1 MIRKIVVFGLIIVG
15 LYFVVNIYEKEEKKE
30 ESTLPTYV
38 AYKVKRSDLDNYV
51 EASGIVE
58 AKDEKKIFVDKSLKV
73 KELYFEEGDYV
84 KKDELIIIFDDE
96 ERNSILRN
104 IEKQELEIKK
114 LKRDYKNSKA
124 LFDLGGSSLNEIE
137 DLEYD
142 IRTAELSLDEYQEE
156 LEKTV
161 EEIRSPFEGTI
172 TSMVAELNYR
182 VNTEEELLEIADLSN
197 IVITADVPEY
207 DISNVKIGQMVRIKP
222 EVFEKKKTI
231 MGKVTEIANI
241 STESDS
247 SSQAYVEVTIEL
259 ESSEFKFLP
268 GFTADV
274 EIVYQNK
281 ENTIFVP
288 RTAVFSK
295 DERNYIYIINEE
307 NVISSKEV
315 ELGISNKETIEIV
328 KGLEGNENI
337 IEMADKN
344 LEEGTK
350 INIGMKE
357 ITVGDSDNMGPGP
370 GGGRGR

>member
-15 LYFVVNIYEKEEKKE
+15 FYFVVNIYEKEEKKE
-30 ESTLPTYV
+30 DNTLPTYV
-38 AYKVKRSDLDNYV
+38 SYKVKRSDLDNYV
-51 EASGIVE
+51 EASGVVE
-58 AKDEKKIFVDKSLKV
+58 AKDEKKIFIDKSLKV

-84 KKDELIIIFDDE
+84 KKDELIMVFDDE

-104 IEKQELEIKK
+104 IEKQEIEIKK
-114 LKRDYKNSKA
+114 LKRDYENSKA

-156 LEKTV
+156 LEKTI

-172 TSMVAELNYR
+172 TSMVAEQNYR

-207 DISNVKIGQMVRIKP
+207 DISNVKIGQSVRVKP
-222 EVFEKKKTI
+222 EVFEKKKTL
-231 MGKVTEIANI
+231 MGKVVEIANI

-281 ENTIFVP
+281 KDTIFVP
-288 RTAVFSK
+288 RTAVLSK
-295 DERNYIYIINEE
+295 NEKNYVYIIDKE
-307 NVISSKEV
+307 NVILMKEV

-328 KGLEGNENI
+328 KGLEGNEDI

-357 ITVGDSDNMGPGP
+357 IKLGDSDNMGPGP

>member
-30 ESTLPTYV
+30 ESMMPTYV
-38 AYKVKRSDLDNYV
+38 AYQVKRSDLDNYV
-51 EASGIVE
+51 EASGVVE
-58 AKDEKKIFVDKSLKV
+58 AKDEKKIFIDKSLKV

-84 KKDELIIIFDDE
+84 KKDELIMIFDDE

-104 IEKQELEIKK
+104 IEKQELELKK
-114 LKRDYKNSKA
+114 LNRDYANSKA

-142 IRTAELSLDEYQEE
+142 IRTAELNLDEYKEE
-156 LEKTV
+156 LEKTI

-172 TSMVAELNYR
+172 TSMVAEQNYR

-197 IVITADVPEY
+197 IIITADVPEY
-207 DISNVKIGQMVRIKP
+207 DISNVKIGQMVRVKP
-222 EVFEKKKTI
+222 EVFEKKKTL
-231 MGKVTEIANI
+231 MGKIVEIANI

-247 SSQAYVEVTIEL
+247 SSQAYVEVSIAL
-259 ESSEFKFLP
+259 EDSEFKFLP

-274 EIVYQNK
+274 EIVYQSK
-281 ENTIFVP
+281 KDTIFVP
-288 RTAVFSK
+288 RTAVLSK
-295 DERNYIYIINEE
+295 DEKTYVYIIDKE
-307 NVISSKEV
+307 NIISMKEV

-357 ITVGDSDNMGPGP
+357 ITLGSSDNMGPGP